1 MAERSYL
8 SIGDVLE
15 QLQDEFPDATIS
27 KIRFLE
33 SQGLI
38 EPERAAS
45 GYRKFYDRDV
55 ERLRWIFRQ
64 QKEKFLPLRVI
75 RGQLDARSGISS
87 PSPSEPVEPSPNERK
102 PNVLEDRDDR
112 DGAETGGGASTAAV
126 RNSGSSLSSSP
137 TRPVRPSGSAPQDRS
152 GTQARSG
159 TAGRA
164 GTQARSGTP
173 GRAGT
178 AGRAGARARSGTE
191 DRAGEALSNGDAAH
205 RSGASV
211 GRHPASAIAAVAPSP
226 SSGVGRMDPEETGS
240 EAQANPSSIAAH
252 PLAAATGGVSLTL
265 DELSRMSGLS
275 EAHIQELLQMGL
287 IAGRAVFSEI
297 YFDDE
302 ALLTARLAAGFLR
315 HGVEPRHLRMYKL
328 AADREAGFFEQII
341 MPSMRRRDPESR
353 AQAMET
359 LGDLVRL
366 GEQMRAVA
374 LRHVLRQ
381 AIDPSVRPS
390 R

>member
-1 MAERSYL
+1 
-8 SIGDVLE
+8 
-15 QLQDEFPDATIS
+15 
-27 KIRFLE
+27 
-33 SQGLI
+33 
-38 EPERAAS
+38 
-45 GYRKFYDRDV
+45 
-55 ERLRWIFRQ
+55 
-64 QKEKFLPLRVI
+64 
-75 RGQLDARSGISS
+75 
-87 PSPSEPVEPSPNERK
+87 
-102 PNVLEDRDDR
+102 
-112 DGAETGGGASTAAV
+112 
-126 RNSGSSLSSSP
+126 
-137 TRPVRPSGSAPQDRS
+137 
-152 GTQARSG
+152 
-159 TAGRA
+159 
-164 GTQARSGTP
+164 
-173 GRAGT
+173 
-178 AGRAGARARSGTE
+178 
-191 DRAGEALSNGDAAH
+191 
-205 RSGASV
+205 
-211 GRHPASAIAAVAPSP
+211 
-226 SSGVGRMDPEETGS
+226 MDPEETGS

-252 PLAAATGGVSLTL
+252 PLAAATSGVSLTL